1 MPHQRNNCP
10 NNGDCCCHLRITAV
24 PGSTKK
30 ASAKFPAKI
39 DADLVNNF
47 NGAESHIKAALCQDR
62 QKSRL
67 QLIADIRLVNPA
79 R

>member
-1 MPHQRNNCP
+1 ME
-10 NNGDCCCHLRITAV
+10 IAV
-24 PGSTKK
+24 VIC
-30 ASAKFPAKI
+30 ASRRCLVQQKRLLTKFPAKI

-47 NGAESHIKAALCQDR
+47 NGTESHIKAALCQDR